1 MNMKFEPR
9 GSLDRRG
16 VSASSKGLVPFVFG
30 AVLTLS
36 GCAAVGP
43 DYEPPETE
51 VPDQWQQVLADEMSS
66 GQTALVNWWEELD
79 DAKLSELIARARDG
93 NLQLQEAVA
102 RIREARGLRAV
113 ASAERIPDV
122 SLDGGVSRNRTSEAI
137 VPPTIDFSTYN
148 TFYEIGPSVSWEL
161 DFWGRI
167 RRSIESSDATL
178 QGSLEMYRDALVL
191 LYAELAITYT
201 DTRALQARIHYTAGN
216 IETQRAAL
224 ALVMERNRAGLAS
237 DLEVRQAELNLSRT
251 ESFLPVLKAALT
263 ASLNRL
269 GVLLGESP
277 GALHAELRQS
287 QAIPAIPEQV
297 LIGVPGDLI
306 RRRPDIRAAERM
318 LAAQTARI
326 GVATGELYPRFA
338 ILGDFS
344 TLATDSSDLFD
355 SGSRSFSI
363 GPFFSWNLFDGGRV
377 RSQIEIEDART
388 EQALHRYEQTVLS
401 ALEEVENA
409 MSDFVN
415 ERDRKEALSRSA
427 IAAEK
432 SVDLVLILY
441 RTGLTDFQ
449 NVLDMQR
456 SLFEQQDQLADS
468 DGRIVKDLIRIY
480 AALGGGWDPDD
491 LPPID

>member
-1 MNMKFEPR
+1 M
-9 GSLDRRG
+9 
-16 VSASSKGLVPFVFG
+16 VPFVFG
-30 AVLTLS
+30 AVLALS
-36 GCAAVGP
+36 GCATVGP

-51 VPDQWQQVLADEMSS
+51 VPDQWQQSLAEEMTS
-66 GQTALVNWWEELD
+66 GQTALVRWWEELD
-79 DAKLSELIARARDG
+79 DPKLTELITRARDG
-93 NLQLQEAVA
+93 NVQLQEAVA
-102 RIREARGLRAV
+102 RIREARALRAV
-113 ASAERIPDV
+113 SGAERIPDV
-122 SLDGGVSRNRTSEAI
+122 SLDGRVTRSRTSEAFI
-137 VPPTIDFSTYN
+137 PPTVDFDTYN
-148 TFYEIGPSVSWEL
+148 TLYEIGPSVSWEL

-167 RRSIESSDATL
+167 KRSTESADASL
-178 QGSLEMYRDALVL
+178 QGSLEVYRDALVL
-191 LYAELAITYT
+191 MYAEIAMTYT
-201 DTRALQARIHYTAGN
+201 DTRALQARLVYAAGN

-224 ALVMERNRAGLAS
+224 ALVQDRERAGLAS
-237 DLEVRQAELNLSRT
+237 DLEVRQAELNLFRT
-251 ESFLPVLKAALT
+251 QAFLPVLKAALT

-277 GALHAELRQS
+277 GALHAELQQS
-287 QAIPAIPEQV
+287 QPIPAVPEQV

-306 RRRPDIRAAERM
+306 RRRPDIRAAERS

-344 TLATDSSDLFD
+344 TLATDSGDLFD

-363 GPFFSWNLFDGGRV
+363 GPFFSWNLFDGGRI
-377 RSQIEIEDART
+377 RGQIEIEDART

-415 ERDRKEALSRSA
+415 ERERQEALSRSA
-427 IAAEK
+427 TAAAQ
-432 SVDLVLILY
+432 SVHLVMVLY
-441 RTGLTDFQ
+441 RTGLTDFN

-456 SLFEQQDQLADS
+456 SLFEQQDQLAES
-468 DGRIVKDLIRIY
+468 DGRIVKNLIRIY

-491 LPPID
+491 LPSID

>member
-1 MNMKFEPR
+1 MKIKIEPADSR
-9 GSLDRRG
+9 DSRRVSLSRNSL
-16 VSASSKGLVPFVFG
+16 VSLIVG
-30 AVLTLS
+30 AVLALS
-36 GCAAVGP
+36 GCAVGP

-51 VPDQWQQVLADEMSS
+51 MPDQWQQALADEMSS
-66 GQTALVNWWEELD
+66 GQTALVRWWEELD

-113 ASAERIPDV
+113 AGAERIPDV
-122 SLDGGVSRNRTSEAI
+122 NLDGSVTRNRTSEAI
-137 VPPTIDFSTYN
+137 IPPTIDLNTYN
-148 TFYEIGPSVSWEL
+148 IFYEIGPSVSWEL

-167 RRSIESSDATL
+167 RRSIESADASL
-178 QGSLEMYRDALVL
+178 QGSLEVYRDALVL
-191 LYAELAITYT
+191 LYAEIAITYT
-201 DTRALQARIHYTAGN
+201 DTRALQARILYTTGN
-216 IETQRAAL
+216 IQTQHAAL
-224 ALVMERNRAGLAS
+224 ALVTDRNRAGLAS

-251 ESFLPVLKAALT
+251 EAFLPVLKAALI

-277 GALHAELRQS
+277 GTLHVELQ
-287 QAIPAIPEQV
+287 QIQPIPAVPEQV

-306 RRRPDIRAAERM
+306 RRRPDIRAAERT

-344 TLATDSSDLFD
+344 TLATDSGDLFE
-355 SGSRSFSI
+355 SGSRQFSI
-363 GPFFSWNLFDGGRV
+363 GPFFSWNLFDGGRM
-377 RSQIEIEDART
+377 RGQIEVEDART

-415 ERDRKEALSRSA
+415 ERERKAALSRSA

-432 SVDLVLILY
+432 SVELVLILY

-456 SLFEQQDQLADS
+456 SLFEQQDRLADS
-468 DGRIVKDLIRIY
+468 DGKIVKDLIRIY

-491 LPPID
+491 LPSID